1 MGVLLCMNSQIHAL
15 IAEGVLK
22 TAPVRPRSVADIP
35 RIRAAFAAGRR

>member
-1 MGVLLCMNSQIHAL
+1 MNSQIHAL

-22 TAPVRPRSVADIP
+22 VAPVRPRSMADVP